1 MRPAADATAII
12 DTAATTLGSS
22 LPPLALP
29 PLPPLPPRGRG
40 EPPSPSPPTC
50 DSCLVVGVT
59 LCGAMTTYFAHQA
72 FDPVLLA
79 KSRYNK
85 PIFLAVAGA
94 WAVAGVYRY
103 SLG

>member
-1 MRPAADATAII
+1 
-12 DTAATTLGSS
+12 
-22 LPPLALP
+22 
-29 PLPPLPPRGRG
+29 
-40 EPPSPSPPTC
+40 
-50 DSCLVVGVT
+50 
-59 LCGAMTTYFAHQA
+59 MTTYFAHQA